1 MATGLYSPV
10 TFAQHASSPRNIA
23 NIVKQGFIP
32 SGINSPGFQVADLF
46 QPGKKVFTS
55 TSPSLL
61 SQYGDDVVDV
71 ISSAR
76 NLRLPSGGID
86 FTKGTIGFGDEI
98 ASTVGQANKGMRLAA
113 KLRAG
118 AYANSPLA
126 RRLLET
132 GTTVNPNLGI
142 NSLVSRLGKRALP
155 YLRTAGKL
163 FNRAP
168 IATAISDALFGTT
181 YTADTARDINK
192 LLGGGKGQQEIDA
205 AKKAAATKAEVS
217 KKEAIKGGAAGA
229 STPRQKRQRGTQKQE
244 QQRQQRSRSRAAQ
257 RGQPS
262 RRQQRS
268 RSRAAQ
274 RRSPRPSR
282 PNLRNRAQG
291 GIVSINDMIGSL

>member
-61 SQYGDDVVDV
+61 SQYGDDTIDV

-132 GTTVNPNLGI
+132 GTNVNPNLGI
-142 NSLVSRLGKRALP
+142 GIFNNPYFKSLMSLGKVIGSAP
-155 YLRTAGKL
+155 FAG
-163 FNRAP
+163 
-168 IATAISDALFGTT
+168 ITT
-181 YTADTARDINK
+181 FLTP
-192 LLGGGKGQQEIDA
+192 
-205 AKKAAATKAEVS
+205 S
-217 KKEAIKGGAAGA
+217 AGA
-229 STPRQKRQRGTQKQE
+229 GESELEFEKKTNE
-244 QQRQQRSRSRAAQ
+244 EI
-257 RGQPS
+257 
-262 RRQQRS
+262 
-268 RSRAAQ
+268 AQ
-274 RRSPRPSR
+274 RRAAGQLATQQAIAQKQAQTQQNIINEINKSNQNNRGSGGNNVSGPAGMSGPSSSFTPRGPD
-282 PNLRNRAQG
+282 LRNRAQG
-291 GIVSINDMIGSL
+291 GLVSINDMIGGI